1 MPVLKDYLEPS
12 DSSLREQW
20 AAVLR
25 RSWSAPGK
33 RQSVFLPPETVLCL
47 CASLRVNHRRYG
59 SSTADGAPSPVPELA
74 RLFKR
79 PNSSILAK
87 MANLDGSR
95 SHGGRYDEDIAKFL
109 LHDMARLGHVY
120 RAILLIAREFS
131 VDNWT
136 LPDFLG
142 VEERGVPESRVVY

>member
-1 MPVLKDYLEPS
+1 MPVLNDYLNPS
-12 DSSLREQW
+12 DLSLRVQW
-20 AAVLR
+20 DEILGR
-25 RSWSAPGK
+25 EWPAPGK
-33 RQSVFLPPETVLCL
+33 RQCIFLPVETVLCL

-59 SSTADGAPSPVPELA
+59 SSTADAAPSPVPDLA

-95 SHGGRYDEDIAKFL
+95 SHGGRFDEDVAKFL
-109 LHDMARLGHVY
+109 LDDMDRVGNGY
-120 RAILLIAREFS
+120 RAILRVARKCS
-131 VDNWT
+131 IGAWT

-142 VEERGVPESRVVY
+142 IEKRGVPESRVVR